1 MGNSTQEGAGEI
13 LPIRA
18 FVGREEEKHG
28 PTMSFASSL
37 LKERRRRY
45 LDDVVHRGQPLGLT
59 EGLGEE
65 MQ

>member
-18 FVGREEEKHG
+18 FAGREEEEHG

-37 LKERRRRY
+37 LEERRQRY
-45 LDDVVHRGQPLGLT
+45 LDDVAH
-59 EGLGEE
+59 
-65 MQ
+65 